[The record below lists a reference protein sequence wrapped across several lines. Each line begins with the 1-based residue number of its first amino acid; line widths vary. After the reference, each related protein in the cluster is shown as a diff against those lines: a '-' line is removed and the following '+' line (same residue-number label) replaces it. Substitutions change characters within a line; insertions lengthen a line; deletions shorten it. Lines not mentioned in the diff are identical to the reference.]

1 MDVKVYK
8 DKNSRWVDWENLI
21 YVIEVESK
29 TVQKDEEGDR

>member
-8 DKNSRWVDWENLI
+8 DKNSSWVDWENLI